1 MALIQNDIQYT
12 IRFAKKYRDEF
23 FNILKRCTDIRTK
36 REMTSAIEE
45 KEEAENRIT
54 ELDKIIQ
61 SLYEDKVA
69 GKLSE
74 ERYMK
79 MSDNYEA
86 EQKALNKKLSRVKAE
101 IEKAKTTYD
110 NIQRFMAIVKKYS
123 DFDELTPEILRAYID
138 KVYIYEKQKVDGHY
152 IHTVEIIYNLVGAID
167 LPDFGD
173 LLDEEN

>member
-1 MALIQNDIQYT
+1 MLNLSQ
-12 IRFAKKYRDEF
+12 
-23 FNILKRCTDIRTK
+23 
-36 REMTSAIEE
+36 E

-61 SLYEDKVA
+61 NLYEDKVA

-86 EQKALNKKLSRVKAE
+86 EQKALNEKLSRVKAE

-123 DFDELTPEILRAYID
+123 DFDELTPEILRAFVD
-138 KVYIYEKQKVDGHY
+138 KVIIHEKVKVDGHY
-152 IHTVEIIYNLVGAID
+152 VYTIEIIYNFVEAID
-167 LPDFGD
+167 LPDFD
-173 LLDEEN
+173 ASLRE

>member
-1 MALIQNDIQYT
+1 M

-86 EQKALNKKLSRVKAE
+86 EQKALNEKLSRVKAE

-123 DFDELTPEILRAYID
+123 DFDEITPEILRSFVD
-138 KVYIYEKQKVDGHY
+138 KVIIHEKIKVNGHY
-152 IHTVEIIYNLVGAID
+152 VHTIEIIYNCVGAID
-167 LPDFGD
+167 LPDFD
-173 LLDEEN
+173 RFLREEN